1 MTRRLLL
8 IGGGHSHVEVIRR
21 WSLNPERGVDVVLI
35 SPDRHTPYSGML
47 PGFIAGHYQFEDCHI
62 DLDALCHR
70 AGVIRIENALAAID
84 LTRHAV
90 RCEDGSEHPYDVV
103 SIDTGSTPTLASI
116 PGAGHI
122 GIPVKPVARFLGH
135 WATLREAARAAK
147 RDISV
152 TVVGAGA
159 AGVEVALAMQYRI
172 HADGGRA
179 RFTLVSDGPAILAS
193 HPAGVQRRFAAIL
206 RARGIT
212 VRLRAPVQSAEE
224 GGLLLPGGERLPA
237 DRIIWVTGAAAPAWP
252 RDCGLQTDA
261 AGFIA
266 VDANLQSLSHPGLF
280 AAGDVATMTGTPH
293 PKSGVYAVRQGP
305 PLAENLRRAARG
317 APLLRY
323 HPQRIALA
331 LISTGDRCA
340 VASYGPLS
348 VWGNWVWRWKDRIDT
363 AFMRRY
369 RVAAQDAAREQQ

>member
-1 MTRRLLL
+1 MTCRLLL
-8 IGGGHSHVEVIRR
+8 VGGGHSHVEVIRR
-21 WSLNPERGVDVVLI
+21 WGLAPEPGVTVTLV
-35 SPDRHTPYSGML
+35 SPDRHASYSGML
-47 PGFIAGHYQFEDCHI
+47 PGFIAGHYRFGDCHI
-62 DLDALCHR
+62 DLAALCR
-70 AGVIRIENALAAID
+70 QAGVARVENALGAID
-84 LTRHAV
+84 LMRRAV
-90 RCEDGSEHPYDVV
+90 QCADGSEHAYDVV
-103 SIDTGSTPTLASI
+103 SLDTGSTPVPTPI
-116 PGAGHI
+116 PGATKF
-122 GIPVKPVARFLGH
+122 GIPVKPVPQFLAH
-135 WATLREAARAAK
+135 WAALRAAAGTAAPS
-147 RDISV
+147 DIAV
-152 TVVGAGA
+152 VIVGAGA

-212 VRLRAPVQSAEE
+212 VRLHAPVQRAEE
-224 GGLLLPGGERLPA
+224 DGLQLAGGERLRA
-237 DRIIWVTGAAAPAWP
+237 DHVIWITGAAAPAWP
-252 RDCGLQTDA
+252 RDSGLQTDA

-266 VDANLQSLSHPGLF
+266 VDAHLQSLSHPGVF

-305 PLAENLRRAARG
+305 PLAENLRRALRG

-323 HPQRIALA
+323 HPQRMALA
-331 LISTGDRCA
+331 LISTGDRRA

-348 VWGNWVWRWKDRIDT
+348 VWGNWVWCWKDRIDT

-369 RVAAQDAAREQQ
+369 RVAAPDVAQ